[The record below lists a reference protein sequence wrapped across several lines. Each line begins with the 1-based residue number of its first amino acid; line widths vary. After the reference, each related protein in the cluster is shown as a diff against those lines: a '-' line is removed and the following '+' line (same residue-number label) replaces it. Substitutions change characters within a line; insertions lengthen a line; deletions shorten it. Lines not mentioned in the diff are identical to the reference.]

1 MRHVLYLGQES
12 AALCHL
18 GLARIYRQTRDAGQA
33 AHLGIAVKA
42 FREMAMRFWLE
53 RTETVLQR

>member
-1 MRHVLYLGQES
+1 MSNPWEAMRLL

-18 GLARIYRQTRDAGQA
+18 GLARIYRQTRDAGE
-33 AHLGIAVKA
+33 AHLGIAVKE

-53 RTETVLQR
+53 RTEKVLER

>member
-1 MRHVLYLGQES
+1 LRLL

-33 AHLGIAVKA
+33 AHLGIAVKE